1 MRRKIKVKYWNKDY
15 RVWELT
21 VWGYFLALS
30 DIEQF
35 IEEIFL
41 EFNPTIPALDE
52 KQLKQLIQKL
62 FEIESEDL
70 DNLLNTKKKKEKPL
84 KDFHIKIWFFMKFFS
99 NSYWQTMTTP
109 LKVFNDLLEDIKVIA
124 WEEKYDKDRKDPKK
138 KLTALKNNIKKNV

>member
-70 DNLLNTKKKKEKPL
+70 DNLLNTKKKNLL
-84 KDFHIKIWFFMKFFS
+84 KIFI
-99 NSYWQTMTTP
+99 
-109 LKVFNDLLEDIKVIA
+109 
-124 WEEKYDKDRKDPKK
+124 
-138 KLTALKNNIKKNV
+138 

>member
-41 EFNPTIPALDE
+41 EFNPTIPVLDE

-70 DNLLNTKKKKEKPL
+70 DNLLNTKKKKEEPL

-99 NSYWQTMTTP
+99 NSYEQTMATP

-124 WEEKYDKDRKDPKK
+124 WEEKYDKDRKNPKK

>member
-1 MRRKIKVKYWNKDY
+1 MRRKIKVKYWNKNY

-41 EFNPTIPALDE
+41 EFNPTIPVLDE

-70 DNLLNTKKKKEKPL
+70 DNLLNTKKKKEDPL
-84 KDFHIKIWFFMKFFS
+84 EDFHIKIGFFMKFFS
-99 NSYWQTMTTP
+99 NSYEQTIATH
-109 LKVFNDLLEDIKVIA
+109 LKVFNNIIEDVKIIA
-124 WEEKYDKDRKDPKK
+124 WEEKYDKELQQEILMNNVKDFVK
-138 KLTALKNNIKKNV
+138 TEI